1 MNLPNKLTMVR
12 VILIPVMVAVYLFF
26 PLFSWGGYPMFL
38 LLGLIF
44 AAGSFT
50 DFLDGYIA
58 RKRNLVTTF
67 GKFMDPLADKLL
79 VMTALLILMDSAR
92 DIVTMW
98 MPFWIPLIILSREL
112 IVTSIRLVA
121 VGEGN
126 IIAASPWGKAKTF
139 ATMGAIAIYFFL
151 VPLGWTGFGVIG
163 IILMSFA
170 VGLTLISGFDYFWK
184 NRHLIFASK

>member
-1 MNLPNKLTMVR
+1 MVR
-12 VILIPVMVAVYLFF
+12 VILIPVMIAVYLIL
-26 PLFSWGGYPMFL
+26 PIVSLGGYPMYFV
-38 LLGLIF
+38 LGLIF
-44 AAGSFT
+44 VAGSLT
-50 DFLDGYIA
+50 DFIDGYIA

-79 VMTALLILMDSAR
+79 VMTALLILMDISR
-92 DIVTMW
+92 SLEGMW
-98 MPFWIPLIILSREL
+98 MPFWIPLIILSREV

-139 ATMGAIAIYFFL
+139 ATMGAIAFYFFL
-151 VPLGWTGFGVIG
+151 VPLGSFVLGVIG
-163 IILMSFA
+163 ILLMTIA

-184 NRHLIFASK
+184 NRNLIFQSK